1 MKNAQ
6 LLKAYDLIRE
16 IHDVDS
22 LINLHRNLSGDAFMT
37 DQYLA
42 RKDQLFARLLT
53 LLAQPAL
60 ASSASYRL
68 IRQLI
73 EKYYTADMIASSP
86 AGLTDEWQELERLAS

>member
-16 IHDVDS
+16 IQDIDS
-22 LINLHRNLSGDAFMT
+22 LIHLHRNLSGDTFMT

-53 LLAQPAL
+53 LFAQPAL
-60 ASSASYRL
+60 ASSTSYRL
-68 IRQLI
+68 IRQLV
-73 EKYYTADMIASSP
+73 EKYYAADMNASSP
-86 AGLTDEWQELERLAS
+86 TGLTDDWKELERLAL